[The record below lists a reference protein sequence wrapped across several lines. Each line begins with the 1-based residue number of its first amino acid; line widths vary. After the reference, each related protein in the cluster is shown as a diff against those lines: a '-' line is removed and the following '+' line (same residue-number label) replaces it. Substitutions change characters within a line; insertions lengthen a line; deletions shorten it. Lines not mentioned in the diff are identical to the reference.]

1 MLSTLKSDSFEFQMK
16 KIVKTGSDI
25 AFISDSIFYHCNPP
39 SGTDLY
45 AVKGARV
52 SDVLPLVP
60 SLTGYS
66 TVILALGGN
75 NLDDWGKKDTSG
87 RRVMR
92 LGSPASKIV
101 FDFLLLS
108 RSLMSAG
115 VKQVKVANVLPR
127 LAIVEG
133 ERRPCARICNP

>member
-1 MLSTLKSDSFEFQMK
+1 MK

-25 AFISDSIFYHCNPP
+25 AYICDSIFYYCNTP

-60 SLTGYS
+60 SLKGYS

-92 LGSPASKIV
+92 LGSRASKIV

-127 LAIVEG
+127 LATVEG
-133 ERRPCARICNP
+133 ERRPCARIQRY

>member
-75 NLDDWGKKDTSG
+75 NLDDW
-87 RRVMR
+87 
-92 LGSPASKIV
+92 
-101 FDFLLLS
+101 
-108 RSLMSAG
+108 
-115 VKQVKVANVLPR
+115 
-127 LAIVEG
+127 
-133 ERRPCARICNP
+133 ERRTPVVGELCD

>member
-1 MLSTLKSDSFEFQMK
+1 MK
-16 KIVKTGSDI
+16 KIVKTGSDV
-25 AFISDSIFYHCNPP
+25 AFISDSIFYYCNPL

-52 SDVLPLVP
+52 TDVLPLVP

-108 RSLMSAG
+108 RFLMSAG
-115 VKQVKVANVLPR
+115 VKQVKVANVLPH
-127 LAIVEG
+127 LAPVEG
-133 ERRPCARICNP
+133 KRRPCARIQRY